1 MEWLAQQFQPEQIAQ
16 AYLVIAATN
25 DNALNQQVFE
35 QAEAQP
41 RLVNVVDDQ
50 PHCSY
55 IFPSVIDRSPLQI
68 AISSSGAA
76 PVLIRLLREKLD
88 TLIPQNVGVMAEVS
102 AKWRNAVKAK
112 FRHLTQHRRFW
123 EQLFTHQTFQR
134 LTENHQTA
142 QAEAFLQDT
151 LNNDN
156 PVVGEVALVGAGLV
170 DAGLLTLKGL
180 QTIQHADVVLYDAL
194 VSDSVMEL
202 VRRDAD
208 RVFVGKRVVRL
219 KGGDPFVFG
228 AAAKNWK
235 C

>member
-1 MEWLAQQFQPEQIAQ
+1 M
-16 AYLVIAATN
+16 
-25 DNALNQQVFE
+25 
-35 QAEAQP
+35 
-41 RLVNVVDDQ
+41 
-50 PHCSY
+50 
-55 IFPSVIDRSPLQI
+55 
-68 AISSSGAA
+68 
-76 PVLIRLLREKLD
+76 
-88 TLIPQNVGVMAEVS
+88 
-102 AKWRNAVKAK
+102 KAK

-194 VSDSVMEL
+194 VSDGVMEL

-208 RVFVGKRVVRL
+208 RVFVGKRAGKHSVKQEDTNDLLVQYAKQGKRVVRL